1 MIEKKTD
8 FSINVHH
15 VLLIEEFDLIRWH
28 EHYNIYLSWK
38 LREPTKRKEEMILL

>member
-38 LREPTKRKEEMILL
+38 LREPAK